1 MTAESRQFHFP
12 AAEAAASA
20 ARAST
25 RDTLTSW
32 QVGTDT
38 TSDAVLLVSE
48 LITNAIRAS
57 AGRQHHLD
65 PSAVPARDRP
75 IVTVCLCITRTGPRI
90 LLEVWDPDDNPPV
103 LQEQSDAAEDGR
115 GLFLVD
121 TVSTRWSWRRSPA
134 GGKTVWAELRIGPDA
149 PEAEIDA
156 HSNGA

>member
-1 MTAESRQFHFP
+1 MTTESRRFHFP

-25 RDTLTSW
+25 RDTLTTW
-32 QVGTDT
+32 QVGADT
-38 TSDAVLLVSE
+38 TGDAILLVSE

-57 AGRQHHLD
+57 AGLQNLD
-65 PSAVPARDRP
+65 PSAVPDHGKP
-75 IVTVCLCITRTGPRI
+75 IVTVCLCITRTGPLL

-121 TVSTRWSWRRSPA
+121 AVSTRWSWRRSPT
-134 GGKTVWAELRIGPDA
+134 GGKTVWAELRIGPDT
-149 PEAEIDA
+149 PTEATDA
-156 HSNGA
+156 HSDGA